1 MYIYKQFDILSIL
14 SILGIQNIS
23 LYQDDGLVSLYKISG
38 PAFDKIRKDIIET
51 FWENFCSKRTINTK
65 VVNFLD
71 GTFDLC
77 TARYQP
83 CKKPNDIPTYFSV
96 NSNHTPNI
104 IKALP
109 DRISKRISNISSDKA
124 TFSNAAT
131 FYNDALSGSGYKEN
145 LTYYRDLPHYDKVRQ
160 RKIIQFSPPYIV
172 NVETNIGKTFLKL
185 IDKHF
190 PKTNK
195 CHKIFNRNN
204 VKVSY
209 SCLSNFCQD
218 DKITQQQNLV

>member
-1 MYIYKQFDILSIL
+1 MGSYDGAKICELVGLYIL
-14 SILGIQNIS
+14 SILGIQNVS

-51 FWENFCSKRTINTK
+51 FWENFGSKITINTK

-96 NSNHTPNI
+96 NSNQTPNI

-109 DRISKRISNISSDKA
+109 DRI
-124 TFSNAAT
+124 
-131 FYNDALSGSGYKEN
+131 
-145 LTYYRDLPHYDKVRQ
+145 
-160 RKIIQFSPPYIV
+160 
-172 NVETNIGKTFLKL
+172 
-185 IDKHF
+185 
-190 PKTNK
+190 
-195 CHKIFNRNN
+195 
-204 VKVSY
+204 
-209 SCLSNFCQD
+209 
-218 DKITQQQNLV
+218 QNE

>member
-1 MYIYKQFDILSIL
+1 MYIYKQFDKPWEKTINESLFDITMGSYDGAKICELVGLYIL
-14 SILGIQNIS
+14 SILGIQNVS

-51 FWENFCSKRTINTK
+51 FWENFGSKITINTK

-83 CKKPNDIPTYFSV
+83 YKKPNDIPTYFSV

-109 DRISKRISNISSDKA
+109 YRISKRISNISPDKA

-145 LTYYRDLPHYDKVRQ
+145 LTYYRDLPHYIK
-160 RKIIQFSPPYIV
+160 
-172 NVETNIGKTFLKL
+172 
-185 IDKHF
+185 
-190 PKTNK
+190 
-195 CHKIFNRNN
+195 
-204 VKVSY
+204 
-209 SCLSNFCQD
+209 
-218 DKITQQQNLV
+218 